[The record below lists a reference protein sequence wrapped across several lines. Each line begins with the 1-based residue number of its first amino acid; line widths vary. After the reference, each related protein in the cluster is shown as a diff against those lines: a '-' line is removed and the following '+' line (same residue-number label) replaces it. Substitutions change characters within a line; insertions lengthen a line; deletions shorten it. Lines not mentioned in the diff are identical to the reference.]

1 MLLFGNLKSLMYSV
15 IMVAMI
21 IAIAVGAGAC
31 PMNLTLVFLLFI
43 LSIHIIAGLGTDSF
57 ETGLGDYGDIGDV
70 LWLVYGGSFR
80 ILMTESLCKTYT
92 VSDFFLM
99 FVTFN
104 VQNRSLTS
112 QIGHQDLKIVTK
124 SQKSV
129 TNKKFMLLFVS
140 G

>member
-57 ETGLGDYGDIGDV
+57 ETDLETTV
-70 LWLVYGGSFR
+70 
-80 ILMTESLCKTYT
+80 IL
-92 VSDFFLM
+92 
-99 FVTFN
+99 VTFFGWFR
-104 VQNRSLTS
+104 VR
-112 QIGHQDLKIVTK
+112 
-124 SQKSV
+124 
-129 TNKKFMLLFVS
+129 VS
-140 G
+140 GF